1 MEKLAGYGLMT
12 PEGTQLVEEFHWIES
27 GRGKS
32 VVLLH
37 GLLGAP
43 DHWEAVLAGLRRDD
57 ARVKTPGLSP

>member
-12 PEGTQLVEEFHWIES
+12 PEGTRLVEEFHWIES
-27 GRGKS
+27 GRGEP

-43 DHWEAVLAGLRRDD
+43 DGGYDRLGRPLW
-57 ARVKTPGLSP
+57 